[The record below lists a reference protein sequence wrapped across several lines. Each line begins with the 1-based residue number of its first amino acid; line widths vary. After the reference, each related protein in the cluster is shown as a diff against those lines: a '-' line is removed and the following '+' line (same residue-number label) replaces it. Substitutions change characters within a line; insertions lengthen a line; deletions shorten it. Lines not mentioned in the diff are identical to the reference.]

1 MQMNDVTLRY
11 KLYEAA
17 IETGISSNQYHELM
31 TEGVLDWVKDALTSI
46 SAGKEMAGDL
56 KNMFKDKK
64 NQIIYKKATE
74 EIQKSVAELFKAGAA
89 AGVEKDQLKDWLL
102 AGINKMTEDAAAAAP
117 AAEKSSGKSDTVAVS
132 TPQAAVEKGA
142 PVQSVEQL
150 AASASASVAAETGKQ
165 VEPEKVE
172 AAAKKPEA
180 FIDELVKKSG
190 VSDKELVK
198 KIVKALLDKRLIKSQ
213 VSITAENKQKSNK
226 LILRSN
232 EKILGEINLDYVK
245 SVQKVLLEGPIKQ
258 KIESIL
264 KRSGIAADINYDRL
278 VQIIK
283 NIEGANLEEELKDAD
298 LKKTIESICDEGGK
312 TVDDLKKELGQTSE
326 SSEKEEDSA
335 SLKKHEKV
343 INGLGKEF
351 SSNKKEIVK
360 ILDALGSFFTID
372 ENKNNSKNIIIER
385 WQKLAGI
392 L

>member
-1 MQMNDVTLRY
+1 MNDVTLRY

-117 AAEKSSGKSDTVAVS
+117 AAEKSTGKSDTVAVS

-198 KIVKALLDKRLIKSQ
+198 KIIKALLNKNLIKSQ
-213 VSITAENKQKSNK
+213 VSITTENKQKTNK
-226 LILRSN
+226 LILRSSG
-232 EKILGEINLDYVK
+232 KILGEINLDYVK
-245 SVQKVLLEGPIKQ
+245 AVQKVLLEGSSPIKDRILNISKMQ
-258 KIESIL
+258 GINGEIKKDLGLTVES
-264 KRSGIAADINYDRL
+264 DN
-278 VQIIK
+278 
-283 NIEGANLEEELKDAD
+283 
-298 LKKTIESICDEGGK
+298 
-312 TVDDLKKELGQTSE
+312 KKEA
-326 SSEKEEDSA
+326 DPA
-335 SLKKHEKV
+335 SLEKHKKV
-343 INGLGKEF
+343 IDSLGEEF
-351 SSNKKEIVK
+351 SSNQSEIVK
-360 ILDALGSFFTID
+360 ILDALGSFFIIE
-372 ENKNNSKNIIIER
+372 ENKNNSKNIITER

>member
-1 MQMNDVTLRY
+1 MNDVTLRY